1 MTGAAKQKPRD
12 YPARLAELDA
22 QTAATVAL
30 GEALKARWGDELLA
44 GEDVAETEKALHA
57 LDLERDAIEAEKAAA
72 HRAIAALDEATAK
85 AARAAAVKANN
96 AAVATAQALLDHYIE
111 LSRPFDDLTPQLVA
125 AFRDLRLAHNKVL
138 PAADDDVPD
147 RRDRP
152 NLPDHLLAASVAG
165 APRGGRREIEAA
177 AEARAKLAAFTKKF
191 LIDQ

>member
-1 MTGAAKQKPRD
+1 MAAAKQKARD

-44 GEDVAETEKALHA
+44 GEDVAETEKALRA

-72 HRAIAALDEATAK
+72 HRAIAALAAAEAI
-85 AARAAAVKANN
+85 AARAADVKANN

-111 LSRPFDDLTPQLVA
+111 LCLPFDDLTPQLVA
-125 AFRDLRLAHNKVL
+125 AFRELRVAHNKVI
-138 PAADDDVPD
+138 PAAADDVPD
-147 RRDRP
+147 RRDHP
-152 NLPDHLLAASVAG
+152 DLPSHLLAASVAG
-165 APRGGRREIEAA
+165 APRGGRREIAAA
-177 AEARAKLAAFTKKF
+177 AEARAKLAALTQKF